1 MTLFRSRERVFY
13 VGGKFSVSSALWKAL
28 LIHSIQLFTRRL
40 RRASEVDS
48 RGADFFCPKQDA
60 KMLEILYASVFK
72 FAKTRSAVS
81 VKILKDEREEI

>member
-1 MTLFRSRERVFY
+1 M
-13 VGGKFSVSSALWKAL
+13 SSALWKAL
-28 LIHSIQLFTRRL
+28 LIHSIQRFTRRL

-60 KMLEILYASVFK
+60 KMLEILYVSVFK

>member
-1 MTLFRSRERVFY
+1 M
-13 VGGKFSVSSALWKAL
+13 
-28 LIHSIQLFTRRL
+28 
-40 RRASEVDS
+40 DS

-60 KMLEILYASVFK
+60 KMLEILYVSVFK